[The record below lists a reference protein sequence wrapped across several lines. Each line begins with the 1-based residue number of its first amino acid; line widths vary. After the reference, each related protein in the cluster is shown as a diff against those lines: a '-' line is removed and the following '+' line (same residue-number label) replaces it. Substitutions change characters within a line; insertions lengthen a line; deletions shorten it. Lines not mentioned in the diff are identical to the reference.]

1 MALSVGRLV
10 GRSVCLQKICKIF
23 KKRFCEYNIG
33 SIENKSCSTTWLDPK
48 KDFEPYPNPK
58 SSPLG
63 LQKVKN
69 NPKIKSNSKSPNWR
83 NRRKWKLLN
92 NMSRPQI
99 SLWTLPRPQKEPIGA
114 QKSKKWPKNEV
125 KFKSQN

>member
-1 MALSVGRLV
+1 MLAYQLYIVFKPQEVALMGGFVGRSV

-33 SIENKSCSTTWLDPK
+33 SIEHKSCSTTWLDPK

-63 LQKVKN
+63 LQKVK
-69 NPKIKSNSKSPNWR
+69 K
-83 NRRKWKLLN
+83 
-92 NMSRPQI
+92 
-99 SLWTLPRPQKEPIGA
+99 
-114 QKSKKWPKNEV
+114 
-125 KFKSQN
+125 